1 MNRFRAAQ
9 IAGLTLIVAL
19 SVGCERATGVPDD
32 QMASTDPSQEGP
44 FHRAEGSRGISPS
57 RSLVPGVN
65 NIPEGTPITI
75 RLQDA
80 VSSTSS
86 KAGDGFGGT
95 LDDPIVI
102 EGQELV
108 SRGTSVTGKV
118 LASKAS
124 GGMHNPGYL
133 RIALVSIK
141 ANGQPV
147 PIETSSLFVKG
158 GSHGR
163 RHLTA
168 IRDAGM
174 AGTNDDASNKE
185 VTYGGESRLT
195 FRLAQAV
202 ELH

>member
-9 IAGLTLIVAL
+9 IAGLILMIAL
-19 SVGCERATGVPDD
+19 SLGCERATGVPDD
-32 QMASTDPSQEGP
+32 QMASSDPSQEAP
-44 FHRAEGSRGISPS
+44 FRQAEGSRGISPS

-65 NIPEGTPITI
+65 KIPEGTPITI

-133 RIALVSIK
+133 RIALVGIK
-141 ANGQPV
+141 ANGQLV

-168 IRDAGM
+168 IRDAGV

-185 VTYGGESRLT
+185 VMYGVESRLT

>member
-1 MNRFRAAQ
+1 M
-9 IAGLTLIVAL
+9 ITLSL
-19 SVGCERATGVPDD
+19 GCERATGVPDD
-32 QMASTDPSQEGP
+32 QPASADPYQEGP
-44 FHRAEGSRGISPS
+44 FHRAEGSKGISPS

-65 NIPEGTPITI
+65 KIPEGTPITI

-102 EGQELV
+102 EGQEVV
-108 SRGTSVTGKV
+108 SRGTSVAGKV

-168 IRDAGM
+168 IRDAGV

-185 VTYGGESRLT
+185 VTYGVESRLT